1 MGAYH
6 CKHLMLFLIS
16 PKPIYTICIIDDNN
30 TLGIMR
36 GDAIWWARHPSG
48 HQSSGTTNEITCI
61 HQMKPRSSWVAV
73 MGDQVTVIWTA
84 SGTSYFAQT
93 GVVSWDYC
101 CQAGN
106 VMFLW
111 ILCNWPWFVS
121 TCGLLQFFTAWQQ
134 QIYCLM
140 RCTYANNNILGT
152 YAHSGTSYTLLAIPS
167 IPGLI
172 QFTTIQAQTT
182 LTRDV

>member
-1 MGAYH
+1 MHSSALWSGFASIDLCFAGFFATEPLSLTLNHMRASEYHCSFNRHVRLNFIFKMKEPLTDIRNNVGGYH

-16 PKPIYTICIIDDNN
+16 PKLIYTICIIDDNN

-93 GVVSWDYC
+93 GMVTWDNC

-106 VMFLW
+106 VLFLW
-111 ILCNWPWFVS
+111 ILC
-121 TCGLLQFFTAWQQ
+121 
-134 QIYCLM
+134 Y
-140 RCTYANNNILGT
+140 
-152 YAHSGTSYTLLAIPS
+152 
-167 IPGLI
+167 
-172 QFTTIQAQTT
+172 
-182 LTRDV
+182 